1 MLQCTCM
8 LHLVS
13 AKQGLK
19 ISRYYN
25 FFDLTCVKVAY
36 SISNLLSL
44 CELARKYQ
52 YSLFSGDIGSNTL
65 LANIIMSY
73 FLMAQLECHILF
85 YVEMFV

>member
-1 MLQCTCM
+1 MRQCTCM

-19 ISRYYN
+19 IPRYYN

-44 CELARKYQ
+44 CELARNPR
-52 YSLFSGDIGSNTL
+52 I
-65 LANIIMSY
+65 NIHFFWRY
-73 FLMAQLECHILF
+73 WK
-85 YVEMFV
+85 